1 MTTINEALT
10 PLGDGFRKLYGTTD
24 KYSFAEMTALIK
36 NVTVPNLLDE
46 NQIFT
51 STKTVRGLTVDKFNS
66 IAGKTIVL
74 SFDITWEGYRLD
86 YNTQNRIG
94 MEWDAKLNNGKD
106 LWLGAWFKPTKE
118 SGTEHVVDINKLPT
132 DEVVA
137 LHESTF
143 YVNANVTSVRATNVK
158 AIVLP
163 LGGGHT
169 IIS

>member
-66 IAGKTIVL
+66 LAGKTIVL

-86 YNTQNRIG
+86 YKTQNRIG

-106 LWLGAWFKPTKE
+106 LWVGTWFKPTKE

-137 LHESTF
+137 LYESTF

-169 IIS
+169 TIT